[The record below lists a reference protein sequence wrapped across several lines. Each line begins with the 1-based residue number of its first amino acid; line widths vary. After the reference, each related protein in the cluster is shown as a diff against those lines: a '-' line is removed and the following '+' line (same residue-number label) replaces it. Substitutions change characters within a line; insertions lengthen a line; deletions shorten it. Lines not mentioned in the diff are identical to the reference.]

1 MKKIVYKRWYLL
13 LIALFAGLTIF
24 FILGKS
30 PDYNGEY
37 INSLTPEDKIARL
50 LLEDIK
56 RFNQEYDGKGGGSI
70 DTDLKIVIYKIK
82 PGDSLW
88 NIAKKT
94 GLSIDT
100 LLSINN
106 LKNVHIIQPGTEI
119 RIPNKDG
126 IFYKV
131 KPGETIESI
140 AKKFKVPAE
149 DIININELTDESLS
163 EGEDI
168 FIPKAHLDLRERIN
182 ILGRFLMPVFGRITS
197 GFGWRRHPI
206 TRRREFHTGLDIAT
220 AYGTPVR
227 AAESGKVIFVGRY
240 KGYGKM
246 VIIRH
251 SGGYSTRYAHL
262 SRIRARY
269 GQRVRQ
275 GQVIGYVGKT
285 GLATGPHL
293 HFEIRRYGRPINPF
307 FMLRYFARK

>member
-1 MKKIVYKRWYLL
+1 MKEIIYKRWYLIIAP
-13 LIALFAGLTIF
+13 LIIAVLIF
-24 FILGKS
+24 VFS
-30 PDYNGEY
+30 RTPDYDGKY
-37 INSLTPEDKIARL
+37 ITSLTPEDKITRL

-56 RFNQEYDGKGGGSI
+56 RFNREYDGKGGGSI
-70 DTDLKIVIYKIK
+70 DADLKVVIYKIK

-88 NIAKKT
+88 NIARKT

-182 ILGRFLMPVFGRITS
+182 ILGRFLMPVLGRISS

-206 TRRREFHTGLDIAT
+206 TRRRDFHTGLDIA
-220 AYGTPVR
+220 APYGTPVR
-227 AAESGKVIFVGRY
+227 AAESGKIIFAGRY
-240 KGYGKM
+240 RGYGKM

-251 SGGYSTRYAHL
+251 SGGYSTRYGHL
-262 SRIRARY
+262 SRIKAKY

-275 GQVIGYVGKT
+275 GQVIGYVGKS

>member
-1 MKKIVYKRWYLL
+1 MIKIRKRWYLFFVL
-13 LIALFAGLTIF
+13 LVIVIF
-24 FILGKS
+24 IIFSFFSK
-30 PDYNGEY
+30 PDYNGKY
-37 INSLTPEDKIARL
+37 INSLSPEDKIARL

-56 RFNQEYDGKGGGSI
+56 EFNEEYSGKGGGSI
-70 DTDLKIVIYKIK
+70 NSDLKIVLYKIK

-94 GLSIDT
+94 GLNIDT

-140 AKKFKVPAE
+140 AKRFKVSAE
-149 DIININELTDESLS
+149 DIININELSDESLK

-168 FIPKAHLDLRERIN
+168 FIPKGRFDLKQRISL
-182 ILGRFLMPVFGRITS
+182 LGRFLMPVFGRITS

-206 TRRREFHTGLDIAT
+206 TKRREFHTGIDIAN

-227 AAESGKVIFVGRY
+227 AAESGKVIFAGWYR
-240 KGYGKM
+240 GYGKM
-246 VIIRH
+246 VIIKH
-251 SGGYSTRYAHL
+251 FGGYSTRYGHL
-262 SRIRARY
+262 SKIKVKY

-275 GQVIGYVGKT
+275 GRIIGYIGKT
-285 GLATGPHL
+285 GLTTGPHL
-293 HFEIRRYGRPINPF
+293 HFEIRRYGKPLNPF
-307 FMLRYFARK
+307 FLLRFYARK